1 MFVLTDNPLH
11 SFAFETIFC
20 KLVNA
25 LIYNVEKEYFRCN
38 SGEFRYATSLLRKC
52 VKKG

>member
-1 MFVLTDNPLH
+1 MFVLTDNPCH
-11 SFAFETIFC
+11 SFALETIFC
-20 KLVNA
+20 KLINA

-38 SGEFRYATSLLRKC
+38 SDKFRYATSLLRKF